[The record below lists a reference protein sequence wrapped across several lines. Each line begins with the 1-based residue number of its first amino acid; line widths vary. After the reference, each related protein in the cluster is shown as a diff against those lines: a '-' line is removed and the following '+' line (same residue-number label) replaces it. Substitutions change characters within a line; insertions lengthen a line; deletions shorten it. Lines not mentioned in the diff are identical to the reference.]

1 MAGMAAD
8 PAQTLAEGWRAL
20 EAAEWERALATFEP
34 LADEEVPEGL
44 DGYGLARWF
53 AGDIDDGI
61 ALRERAFAAY
71 ARSGDCSRA
80 ARVAVWV
87 ARQYV
92 ISGRASAGNGWLA
105 KAERVL
111 EGVPACAGSGWVAV
125 EHAQRATSVGDCVE
139 LASRALECAHVFDDG
154 DLEVFALSVLGGAEV
169 AAGLV
174 DEGVRHLD
182 EAMAG
187 ATAGRVRNIHTLG
200 SAYCNLI
207 TACTAAGDWERAS
220 EWCRYVDSF
229 AEGSGITVLFGACR
243 TIHADVLAASGR
255 WSDAEVALEDALDAH
270 RRGYPAMAAPTV
282 SALALLRVR
291 QGRLA
296 EAEQLLAGR
305 EEQPSSLLALAE
317 LRLAEG
323 EPRAAAALLERGLAR
338 VSGDVMTE
346 ARLLAPYVDA
356 SIAAGDLEAARAA
369 AERLTQLAGR
379 SGRRLVEAR
388 GALAASRLALAESR
402 PDDARERALAALEA
416 FGHLEMPYEVA
427 DARLAFARA
436 VAADLPEVARDEA
449 RVAFDAYRE
458 LGAARGMDEAAA
470 LLRGLG
476 AAVGGGPRAYGEL
489 TEREREVLA
498 LVASGMTNARIAEA
512 LFISEKTAGHH
523 VSRILSKLGVR
534 NRAEAAA
541 HASRLGAG
549 AAPAKR

>member
-1 MAGMAAD
+1 MSAGT
-8 PAQTLAEGWRAL
+8 PQLLAEGWRAL
-20 EAAEWERALATFEP
+20 EAAEWERAVAAFEP
-34 LADEEVPEGL
+34 LAGDDVPEAL
-44 DGYGLARWF
+44 DGYALARWF

-61 ALRERAFAAY
+61 ALRERAFSAY
-71 ARSGDCSRA
+71 ARSGDRSRA

-87 ARQYV
+87 SRQYL
-92 ISGRASAGNGWLA
+92 ISGRASASNGWLA
-105 KAERVL
+105 RAERVL
-111 EGVPACAGSGWVAV
+111 AESPACAGSGWVAV
-125 EHAQRATSVGDCVE
+125 EHARRASSVADCAE
-139 LASRALECAHVFDDG
+139 LARTALERSREFDDG
-154 DLEVFALSVLGGAEV
+154 DLEVFALSVLGRAEV
-169 AAGLV
+169 AAGRV
-174 DEGVRHLD
+174 EDGIRHLD

-200 SAYCNLI
+200 DAYCNLI
-207 TACTAAGDWERAS
+207 IACTAAGDWERAA
-220 EWCRYVDSF
+220 EWCRYVDEF
-229 AEGSGITVLFGACR
+229 AEQRGITVLFGACR

-255 WSDAEVALEDALDAH
+255 WADAEVALEDALDAH

-305 EEQPSSLLALAE
+305 EEQPTSLLALAE

-323 EPRAAAALLERGLAR
+323 EPKLAAALLERGLAR

-356 SIAAGDLEAARAA
+356 SIAAGDVPAARGA
-369 AERLTQLAGR
+369 AERLAVLAEQ
-379 SGRRLVEAR
+379 SGRRLVSAR
-388 GALAASRLALAESR
+388 SALAASRLALAESR
-402 PDDARERALAALEA
+402 PDDARERALAALEQ
-416 FGHLEMPYEVA
+416 FGYLEMPYEVA

-436 VAADLPEVARDEA
+436 AAGELPELARDEA
-449 RVAFDAYRE
+449 RVAFDAYRD

-470 LLRGLG
+470 LLRRLG
-476 AAVGGGPRAYGEL
+476 AAVGAGPRGYGEL
-489 TEREREVLA
+489 TEREQEVLA
-498 LVASGMTNARIAEA
+498 LVASGMTNARIAEV

-541 HASRLGAG
+541 HASRYGTG